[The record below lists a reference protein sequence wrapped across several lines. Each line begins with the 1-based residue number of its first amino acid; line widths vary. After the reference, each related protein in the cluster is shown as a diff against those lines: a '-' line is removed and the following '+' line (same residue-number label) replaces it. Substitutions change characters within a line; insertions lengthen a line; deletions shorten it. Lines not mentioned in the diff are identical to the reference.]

1 MQQADNTN
9 RVLQAFYDAMA
20 RLGRYEWRILLVV
33 ALIIGGLWLALTVT
47 EEVVEGDTHEI
58 DRQLL
63 LALREPDDASD
74 PLGPVWL
81 EEMIRDFTALGGTG
95 FLVLLVTAAT
105 AYLFM
110 LGRYPDMWVL
120 LIAVIGGAVLSFFL
134 KDVFDRPRPDLV
146 PIEIF
151 YYSASF
157 PSGHALIAATTYLTL
172 AGLLA
177 QIQPRFRLKAYI
189 LLLALFVMILVGF
202 SRVYLGVHWPS
213 DVLAGWTIGAVW
225 ALLCWLGARWWRGR
239 QTAAS
244 QAEQL

>member
-1 MQQADNTN
+1 
-9 RVLQAFYDAMA
+9 
-20 RLGRYEWRILLVV
+20 
-33 ALIIGGLWLALTVT
+33 
-47 EEVVEGDTHEI
+47 
-58 DRQLL
+58 
-63 LALREPDDASD
+63 
-74 PLGPVWL
+74 
-81 EEMIRDFTALGGTG
+81 
-95 FLVLLVTAAT
+95 
-105 AYLFM
+105 
-110 LGRYPDMWVL
+110 
-120 LIAVIGGAVLSFFL
+120 
-134 KDVFDRPRPDLV
+134 
-146 PIEIF
+146 
-151 YYSASF
+151 SASF